1 MFDFSVDAA
10 KWNERNQD
18 GVILIIGILISM
30 ANDCHSFLDN
40 CSFAVDRAYNLR
52 DEEEQV
58 GKKKKN

>member
-10 KWNERNQD
+10 KWNERNQG

-30 ANDCHSFLDN
+30 ANDCHSFLDY

-58 GKKKKN
+58 GKEKKN